1 MDEKKIL
8 EAIGEY
14 YEESVFI
21 TDGKGDVIF
30 VNRIG
35 AERLGTSRENLIGRN
50 VNELIAEGIYQ
61 HSTTLDAINAKQPI
75 IAEINAIGDDHN
87 FSHSV
92 PVLDEDG
99 NVVMVVTNNM
109 SMRHSKEWESV
120 IAGERRQ
127 SEILRRTLDH
137 LRLNDQR
144 IIVAASKVMQNV
156 LTMANTVAPT
166 DASVVILGESG
177 TGKDNVAHLIHEKS
191 NRAQNAF
198 ISVNCAA
205 LPEDLMESELFG
217 YEAGSFTGALGKGKI
232 GLFEAADGG
241 TLFLDEIGEMSP
253 GLQSKFLRVLENRE
267 IRRIGGVKSIPVN
280 VRIIC
285 ATNTDL
291 QKMVEQKRFR
301 EDLYYRLSVFT
312 LHLPPLR
319 DRREDILPIAQFFLQ
334 ELNEKYGEAKTFS
347 QEAIDTMQRYDW
359 PGNIRELRNVVERIH
374 VISRGEELVFSPAPL
389 AFFEWE
395 QSPAPVMPAPKETIP
410 LHEYMK
416 KTEQEYIRRVVKESG
431 SMKAAAERLGVH
443 RSLLYRKLNEP
454 AQGRKDDDRNNL
466 SQS

>member
-61 HSTTLDAINAKQPI
+61 HSTTLDVIRTRQPI
-75 IAEINAIGDDHN
+75 IAEINAIGDDHS

-99 NVVMVVTNNM
+99 NVAMVVTNNM

-156 LTMANTVAPT
+156 LSMAETVAPT

-312 LHLPPLR
+312 LRLPPLR

-334 ELNEKYGEAKTFS
+334 ELNEKYGEQKTFS
-347 QEAIDTMQRYDW
+347 QEAVDTMQRYDW

-374 VISRGEELVFSPAPL
+374 VISHGEELVFSPAPL

-395 QSPAPVMPAPKETIP
+395 QSPAPVMPSPKETIP

-416 KTEQEYIRRVVKESG
+416 KTEQEYIRRVVKECG

-443 RSLLYRKLNEP
+443 RSLLYRKLNDLP
-454 AQGRKDDDRNNL
+454 QGQREDPPPEV
-466 SQS
+466 SQL

>member
-1 MDEKKIL
+1 MDDKKIL
-8 EAIGEY
+8 DAISEY

-21 TDGKGDVIF
+21 TDGQGNVIF

-35 AERLGTSRENLIGRN
+35 AERLGTNRESLIGRN
-50 VNELIAEGIYQ
+50 VNELIAEGIYR
-61 HSTTLDAINAKQPI
+61 HSTSLDVIRTKQPI
-75 IAEINAIGDDHN
+75 IAEINTIGDDHS

-92 PVLDEDG
+92 PVLDEEG
-99 NVVMVVTNNM
+99 NVEMVVTNNM
-109 SMRHSKEWESV
+109 SVRHSREWESV
-120 IAGERRQ
+120 IAGERRR
-127 SEILRRTLDH
+127 SEILRRALDH
-137 LRLNDQR
+137 QRLRDQR
-144 IIVAASKVMQNV
+144 VIVAKSKVMQSV
-156 LTMANTVAPT
+156 LTMAGTVAPT

-177 TGKDNVAHLIHEKS
+177 TGKDNVAHFIHEES
-191 NRAQNAF
+191 SRSENAF

-217 YEAGSFTGALGKGKI
+217 YEAGCFTGALGKGKI

-319 DRREDILPIAQFFLQ
+319 DRREDILPIAEFFLQ
-334 ELNEKYGEAKTFS
+334 ELNDKYGEHKTFS
-347 QEAIDTMQRYDW
+347 KEAVETMLRYDW

-395 QSPAPVMPAPKETIP
+395 RSPAPVIPLPKETVP
-410 LHEYMK
+410 LHDYMK
-416 KTEQEYIRRVVKESG
+416 KTEREYIERIVKECGG
-431 SMKAAAERLGVH
+431 SIRAAAERLHVH
-443 RSLLYRKLNEP
+443 RSLLYRKLDASAE
-454 AQGRKDDDRNNL
+454 DRTEGPG
-466 SQS
+466 QK